1 MNYGQIQEELKML
14 EIPKRCSKIQKMV
27 EKYGQIEE
35 EVQNQENAKKNTE
48 NLGNARKS
56 IKCPLSARKSRNS
69 QIMLTIQKLQKIENA
84 RKSKKYWE
92 MLENL

>member
-1 MNYGQIQEELKML
+1 
-14 EIPKRCSKIQKMV
+14 MV

-56 IKCPLSARKSRNS
+56 IKCPLSARKFRNS
-69 QIMLTIQKLQKIENA
+69 
-84 RKSKKYWE
+84 
-92 MLENL
+92 

>member
-1 MNYGQIQEELKML
+1 ML
-14 EIPKRCSKIQKMV
+14 
-27 EKYGQIEE
+27 
-35 EVQNQENAKKNTE
+35 KNTE

-69 QIMLTIQKLQKIENA
+69 QIITKKMENA

-92 MLENL
+92 MLGNL

>member
-69 QIMLTIQKLQKIENA
+69 QIMLTIQKL
-84 RKSKKYWE
+84 KK
-92 MLENL
+92 

>member
-1 MNYGQIQEELKML
+1 ML
-14 EIPKRCSKIQKMV
+14 
-27 EKYGQIEE
+27 
-35 EVQNQENAKKNTE
+35 KNTE